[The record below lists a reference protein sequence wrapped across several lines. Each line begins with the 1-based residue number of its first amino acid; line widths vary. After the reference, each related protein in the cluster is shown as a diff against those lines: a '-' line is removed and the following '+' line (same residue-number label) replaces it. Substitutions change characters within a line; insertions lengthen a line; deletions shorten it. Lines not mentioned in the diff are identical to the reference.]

1 MKKMCSRTF
10 FSSPHHLPGMKN
22 LPRLLSWLLHPI
34 ILPALFVVLLLN
46 GNYYINNLLRPEAIR
61 IIVLIVLIFTLAIP
75 SLIFVASRYLGVVDS
90 LEMEA
95 KQERI
100 FAITVLGISSW
111 FCWQILSSYELPAYY
126 TDFLLLIFT
135 ASAFGLIIS
144 LFKKFSLH
152 IFGWSVI
159 VVSLAWYIFSWQC
172 FSVLFIALAVA
183 LTGVVA
189 WSRLKLNAHTPGEIY
204 LGFALGL
211 LPVVVLSIL

>member
-1 MKKMCSRTF
+1 M
-10 FSSPHHLPGMKN
+10 
-22 LPRLLSWLLHPI
+22 
-34 ILPALFVVLLLN
+34 LLN

-75 SLIFVASRYLGVVDS
+75 ALIFVASRYLGVVDS

-100 FAITVLGISSW
+100 FAITVLGVSSW
-111 FCWQILSSYELPAYY
+111 FCWRILANYDLPAYY

-144 LFKKFSLH
+144 FFKKFSLH

-211 LPVVVLSIL
+211 LPVVVLLIL